1 MGENGK
7 KGGSEIWRRRQEMA
21 ELEKWGLRIVVQQK
35 TQKVKELKDELINRK
50 SRVMEL
56 IKGAEK
62 YFLTGDLASWP
73 ENCR

>member
-1 MGENGK
+1 M
-7 KGGSEIWRRRQEMA
+7 
-21 ELEKWGLRIVVQQK
+21 VQQK

-62 YFLTGDLASWP
+62 YFLTGDLAS
-73 ENCR
+73 